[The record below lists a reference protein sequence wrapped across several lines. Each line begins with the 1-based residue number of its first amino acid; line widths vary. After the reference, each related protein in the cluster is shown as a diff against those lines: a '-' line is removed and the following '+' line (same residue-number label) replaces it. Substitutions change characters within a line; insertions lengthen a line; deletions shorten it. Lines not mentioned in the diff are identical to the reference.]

1 MSEIKELVDRYV
13 EDGVM
18 TKQEHESLIEQI
30 HKDGVIDE
38 NESEQIARVFKLI
51 SAGELVIV
59 DEVREKFEQKRQEH
73 QEAVAEQNES

>member
-73 QEAVAEQNES
+73 QEAVAEQNKS